1 MEEKGEKREVSE
13 GERGRESENKARDSL
28 GLRALPPKE
37 ERPGDEARL
46 EKLCT
51 S

>member
-1 MEEKGEKREVSE
+1 MRGRK
-13 GERGRESENKARDSL
+13 RGRESENKARDSL
-28 GLRALPPKE
+28 VLRALPPKE
-37 ERPGDEARL
+37 KRPGDEAKL